1 MHPSI
6 YLCIWPHHEAG
17 TDSPLASH
25 ITSRSPATQPTT
37 ESHCCF
43 LVLPKMSEKPATAVH
58 PLNRSSKGG
67 PSTILQQ
74 DALQKNCRNAKAHRI
89 LYILPLWQWLWQ
101 ELQVAA
107 PKVFRSSR
115 ISNLEQFLQQRVFH
129 LCRIRCEPTHSI
141 QSKFSHP
148 CCVR

>member
-17 TDSPLASH
+17 TESPLASH

-89 LYILPLWQWLWQ
+89 LYILPLWQWLDRSCKS
-101 ELQVAA
+101 LLPSFLGA
-107 PKVFRSSR
+107 PESAIWSSSCSRGSSIFVGFGVSPR
-115 ISNLEQFLQQRVFH
+115 IPFKANSR
-129 LCRIRCEPTHSI
+129 THA
-141 QSKFSHP
+141 
-148 CCVR
+148 V